1 MMTMIKSFTKISV
14 FIFAILLVNSCTSKK
29 RYMEILSKSF
39 SCEERASQ
47 LDKRLEN
54 TTGQLRQLTREN
66 GLLETRIDQLE
77 TEKSNQRNQIM
88 NLNSRVDD
96 VTGKAMNEQ
105 ARLDRAL
112 KNKAAE
118 LEKREAILNEMQGI
132 KEKNEAAVTDVRFK
146 IFDAIGGFAEDDL
159 KIEMRDGSIVVS
171 LFDKMMF
178 NKKQTQ
184 VKSRGQEVLQ
194 ALANVLSTHPEL
206 AIMVT
211 GHAMSKGNYKNP
223 MELSVIRASAI
234 TQLLGETYGIS
245 ADRLTAAGRGDKE
258 PRFDDPKHSE
268 NKRVEVI
275 VSPRFQEI
283 YRVLEKR
290 G

>member
-1 MMTMIKSFTKISV
+1 M
-14 FIFAILLVNSCTSKK
+14 LG
-29 RYMEILSKSF
+29 KSF

-54 TTGQLRQLTREN
+54 TTGQLRQLPREN

-77 TEKSNQRNQIM
+77 SEKSDQRNQIM
-88 NLNSRVDD
+88 NLNSQVDD
-96 VTGKAMNEQ
+96 ITGKAMSEQ

-118 LEKREAILNEMQGI
+118 LKKREAVLNEMQAI
-132 KEKNEAAVTDVRFK
+132 KEKNDAAVTDVQFK

-159 KIEMRDGSIVVS
+159 KIEMRDGSVVIS

-178 NKKQTQ
+178 DNGKTR
-184 VKSRGQEVLQ
+184 VRSRGQEVLQ
-194 ALANVLSTHPEL
+194 ALAGVLATHPEL
-206 AIMVT
+206 GIMVT
-211 GHAMSKGNYKNP
+211 GHTNARGNYKNP
-223 MELSVIRASAI
+223 MELSVIRATTISQILEDA
-234 TQLLGETYGIS
+234 GIN
-245 ADRLTAAGRGDKE
+245 ANRLTAAGRGANE

-283 YRVLEKR
+283 YRVLKR
-290 G
+290 RG